1 MPARGGDCE
10 GSSGVAV
17 MAGEEEGVWVR
28 EGEALRVPVTQDDR
42 EYTPVAVGV
51 DVAARSGVEESCRE
65 TLALIVA
72 VAVAVGLAPL

>member
-1 MPARGGDCE
+1 MGR
-10 GSSGVAV
+10 SGVAV
-17 MAGEEEGVWVR
+17 MTGEEEGVWVR
-28 EGEALRVPVTQDDR
+28 EGEALRVPVAQDDR

-51 DVAARSGVEESCRE
+51 NVAARRGVEESCRE